1 MFLCHIEG
9 HGTQSI
15 CHSGCSRKL
24 MLINL
29 VPLSKTDFFPC
40 STSTLRVHK
49 HIYMNAKIDIVK
61 QSNPE
66 SFNPKWTRKFRIH
79 PKIWCLNFKPQYLL
93 NYSSPSH
100 DLQRVRKKTIRAF
113 NLIFKLLGWG
123 PASGFAVLAPDFAP
137 KLCTHRVS
145 GCISE
150 CVKTCE
156 GHFDPILIPVG

>member
-1 MFLCHIEG
+1 MFLCHIEE
-9 HGTQSI
+9 HRTQSI

-66 SFNPKWTRKFRIH
+66 SFNPKWTRKLPIH
-79 PKIWCLNFKPQYLL
+79 PKIWCLIFKPQYLL
-93 NYSSPSH
+93 NYSSPTN

-113 NLIFKLLGWG
+113 NLIFKLLG
-123 PASGFAVLAPDFAP
+123 PLVASPYWLRTLRQKFARLMFLAAFQN
-137 KLCTHRVS
+137 
-145 GCISE
+145 
-150 CVKTCE
+150 VKTCE
-156 GHFDPILIPVG
+156 GHFDPILIPFG